1 MGSMANPSSSF
12 TAPHLFPVLPSIT
25 RPPQTLDR
33 SEGVTAKGR
42 SPHLGGWLCRDDMEC
57 VRTGAFF
64 LLSAPIEKD
73 LLRAGPSR
81 GAGLL
86 GEDPLGED
94 SRAGAA
100 ASGSLQHS

>member
-1 MGSMANPSSSF
+1 
-12 TAPHLFPVLPSIT
+12 
-25 RPPQTLDR
+25 
-33 SEGVTAKGR
+33 
-42 SPHLGGWLCRDDMEC
+42 MEC

-64 LLSAPIEKD
+64 RLSAPIEKD

-86 GEDPLGED
+86 GEEPLGED